1 MHFDNLISAIIYLVC
16 CYFLFWLGKLAYDLI
31 HRDLNVKEELV
42 QKDNVAFALSLV
54 GYYFGLVFAIGGVV
68 VGESEGMLSDLIDIF
83 IYGPIAIILMNV
95 STFINDKV
103 ILYKFNNKKEILKD
117 HNSGTGVVELA
128 IYLGTGMIIFGSISG
143 EGGGIITLLAF
154 WAIGQLSFIIIGF
167 VYNLITPY
175 DVHDEIE
182 KDNVAAGVCYA
193 GAIIGISNIIRHSI
207 GGDFHNWGES
217 LLTFVCFFILGIV
230 LLPLIRLYTDRV
242 LLPGAKLTDEI
253 VNQEKPNLG
262 AAFIAAF
269 SYIGSSFLITWC
281 L

>member
-1 MHFDNLISAIIYLVC
+1 MNFDNLYSAIIYLVC

-31 HRDLNVKEELV
+31 HKDINVKDELV
-42 QKDNVAFALSLV
+42 QKDNCAFALSLV
-54 GYYFGLVFAIGGVV
+54 GYYLGLVFAIGGVV
-68 VGESEGMLSDLIDIF
+68 VGESAGLAADLIDIM
-83 IYGPIAIILMNV
+83 IYGPIAIILLNI

-103 ILYKFNNKKEILKD
+103 ILYQFNNKKEIIGD
-117 HNSGTGVVELA
+117 QNAGTGAVELA
-128 IYLGTGMIIFGSISG
+128 VYLATGMIIFGSISG
-143 EGGGIITLLAF
+143 DGGGIITLLAF
-154 WAIGQLSFIIIGF
+154 WAIGQVSFIITGY

-175 DVHDEIE
+175 CIHDEIE
-182 KDNVAAGVCYA
+182 KDNAAAGICYA
-193 GAIIGISNIIRHSI
+193 GAIVGVANIVRHAIGEDFTSW
-207 GGDFHNWGES
+207 GDS
-217 LLTFVCFFILGIV
+217 LLTIGCFFAFGIF
-230 LLPLIRLYTDRV
+230 LLPLIRLFTDKV